1 MPTPAE
7 LKTARINAGLEQQQA
22 AEIFGVSQTSVSNM
36 ERGETKKIKPVY
48 VLALEAWPHL
58 PDEIK
63 SRYLAALIE

>member
-1 MPTPAE
+1 MTTASE
-7 LKTARINAGLEQQQA
+7 IRAARINAGLEQQQA

-63 SRYLAALIE
+63 ARYLAA